1 MLSYRHQGDYFE
13 GDKVSSNMKA
23 EILGCPTLDFCQ
35 RGHKVWLYSM
45 GKKNDVTEEGMHE
58 DATGDKL

>member
-13 GDKVSSNMKA
+13 GDKVSFKCEDRNTRSS
-23 EILGCPTLDFCQ
+23 PTLVLCQ

-45 GKKNDVTEEGMHE
+45 GRIKRLGEAMKID
-58 DATGDKL
+58 

>member
-1 MLSYRHQGDYFE
+1 MSFKYED
-13 GDKVSSNMKA
+13 SNTRFS
-23 EILGCPTLDFCQ
+23 PTLVLCQ

-58 DATGDKL
+58 DATGDKI